1 MVLGIIAAL
10 IGISRY
16 LTLAGMKWGRTSRN
30 RPHPSRTISLIEY
43 SMNIFYRWAEAVR
56 CSHCALVGI
65 ASLATHSTAKIDRL
79 PKGFKAVGTVNGG
92 KIYCVACD
100 RPARTLPIDP

>member
-1 MVLGIIAAL
+1 
-10 IGISRY
+10 
-16 LTLAGMKWGRTSRN
+16 
-30 RPHPSRTISLIEY
+30 
-43 SMNIFYRWAEAVR
+43 MNIFYRWAEAVR

-65 ASLATHSTAKIDRL
+65 ASLATDVQHSIAKIDCL
-79 PKGFKAVGTVNGG
+79 PKGFKAVGTVNGD

>member
-1 MVLGIIAAL
+1 VADVFLE
-10 IGISRY
+10 R
-16 LTLAGMKWGRTSRN
+16 GRIRHERIFSN
-30 RPHPSRTISLIEY
+30 REKY

-65 ASLATHSTAKIDRL
+65 ASLATDVQHSIAKIDCL
-79 PKGFKAVGTVNGG
+79 PKGFKAVGTVNGD